1 MNPSEES
8 ESAERNISPI
18 CFLSYQ
24 PPWSIHCLSS
34 SMGGCAPYVSNMG
47 MFRSSMKK
55 IKCFPIGGPN
65 TPLRLRDT
73 GTIVNMAGKWIE
85 IRLATGVFF
94 FLPFVQ
100 LAVDAVLSLVG
111 RGSGGEHEEVRD
123 EFGRHFLQ
131 QLVRNG
137 QGLSCTGRSDTQ
149 ELKDATATTLR
160 KQEKDKKV
168 CFVLC
173 ACTEALTGFLLV
185 RSLSMRKDIL
195 IVSAVGTMMSA

>member
-1 MNPSEES
+1 
-8 ESAERNISPI
+8 
-18 CFLSYQ
+18 
-24 PPWSIHCLSS
+24 
-34 SMGGCAPYVSNMG
+34 
-47 MFRSSMKK
+47 MKK

-85 IRLATGVFF
+85 IRSETVFF

-137 QGLSCTGRSDTQ
+137 QGFSCTGWSDTQ

-173 ACTEALTGFLLV
+173 VCTEALTGFLLV
-185 RSLSMRKDIL
+185 RS
-195 IVSAVGTMMSA
+195 

>member
-1 MNPSEES
+1 
-8 ESAERNISPI
+8 
-18 CFLSYQ
+18 
-24 PPWSIHCLSS
+24 
-34 SMGGCAPYVSNMG
+34 
-47 MFRSSMKK
+47 MKK

-73 GTIVNMAGKWIE
+73 GTIVKMARKRIE
-85 IRLATGVFF
+85 IQQEIFF
-94 FLPFVQ
+94 FFSPFVQ

-111 RGSGGEHEEVRD
+111 RGSGREHEEVRD

-149 ELKDATATTLR
+149 ELKDANSKQKTTLR

-173 ACTEALTGFLLV
+173 VCTEALTGFLLV